1 MTPQFVFELKIV
13 HRASGAV
20 IVDNLYLYWSDARA
34 AMKETL
40 ADWQKVSPEYARDLE
55 GRVTERILF

>member
-1 MTPQFVFELKIV
+1 MATRVVYELKIT
-13 HRASGAV
+13 HRNGATL
-20 IVDNLYLYWSDARA
+20 VDNLYLYWSDARA